1 MPEGAARAVDER
13 LSTLLLSYGPSV
25 LKHHMLGTCAW
36 MCTTGTDVMGDTNT
50 FLLDFRST
58 PQGSSQ
64 MLIYIRE
71 KTYAWEGEQG
81 RNCKGRPC
89 PWEEVASV
97 PVGVTRMH
105 TFTDEGTG
113 S

>member
-1 MPEGAARAVDER
+1 
-13 LSTLLLSYGPSV
+13 
-25 LKHHMLGTCAW
+25 
-36 MCTTGTDVMGDTNT
+36 
-50 FLLDFRST
+50 
-58 PQGSSQ
+58 